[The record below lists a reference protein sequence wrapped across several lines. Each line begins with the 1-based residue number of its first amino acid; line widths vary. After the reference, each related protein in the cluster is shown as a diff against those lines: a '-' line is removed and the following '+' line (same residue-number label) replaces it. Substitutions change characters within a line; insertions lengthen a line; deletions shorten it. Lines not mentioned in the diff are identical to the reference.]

1 MMNQQNGL
9 IMTVSGPI
17 ADTQLGFCH
26 SHEHLFIRNGQSAKV
41 NAALR
46 IDSFKDTLE
55 ELSLYKQ
62 AGGQSI
68 IDAQPVGCGRMAE
81 SLYQASVESKINVI
95 ASTGFHK
102 TIFYPA
108 DHWIHTLDENKLAD
122 LFQDELENGMYTDG
136 DMAIPVERISAKPGI
151 IKTASDVEG
160 ITPKYRKLFEAAAM
174 AAKRTGTPILS
185 HTEMGKAALEQIRL
199 FFDHGLPADSL
210 IICHL
215 DRTLDNYSYQRQVAE
230 TGVYLELDTIGRF
243 KYHSD
248 EAEVQ
253 FIAELVEEGFED
265 QILLGLDVTRE
276 RMRSY
281 GGSTGL
287 DYLVNNFI
295 PLLKRAGLGDE
306 VISKFFIRNPARAF
320 RYQKSN

>member
-1 MMNQQNGL
+1 MMNQQNDL

-46 IDSFKDTLE
+46 IDSFKDTLA
-55 ELSLYKQ
+55 ELLLYKR

-68 IDAQPVGCGRMAE
+68 IDAQPLGCGRMAE
-81 SLYQASVESKINVI
+81 LLFRASVESKINVI

-102 TIFYPA
+102 LTFYPA

-136 DMAIPVERISAKPGI
+136 DMAIPAKRISAKPGI
-151 IKTASDVEG
+151 IKTASDIVG
-160 ITPKYRKLFEAAAM
+160 ITSKYRKPFEAAAI
-174 AAKRTGTPILS
+174 AAKQTGTPILS
-185 HTEMGKAALEQIRL
+185 HTEMGKAALEQIRF
-199 FFDHGLPADSL
+199 FFDYGLPADSL

-215 DRTLDNYSYQRQVAE
+215 DRTLDDYDYQRQVAE
-230 TGVYLELDTIGRF
+230 TGVFLELDTIGRF

-248 EAEVQ
+248 EEEVK
-253 FIAELVEEGFED
+253 FILKLVEDGFAD

-281 GGSTGL
+281 GGSIGL
-287 DYLVNNFI
+287 DYLMNSFI

-306 VISKFFIRNPARAF
+306 VITKFLIQNPARAF
-320 RYQKSN
+320 HYQKSN